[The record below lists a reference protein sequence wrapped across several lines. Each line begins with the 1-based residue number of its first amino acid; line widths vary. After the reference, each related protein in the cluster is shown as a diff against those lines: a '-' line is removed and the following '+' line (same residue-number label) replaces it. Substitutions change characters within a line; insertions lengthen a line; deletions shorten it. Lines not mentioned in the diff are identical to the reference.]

1 MNAAPLYLGNV
12 SNDFSIDDLKKTSL
26 WHVYDFSVDYDCITV
41 DDILD
46 IHRYVMKKHD
56 IKYVSINLESS
67 YCIIEF

>member
-26 WHVYDFSVDYDCITV
+26 RHVYDFSVDYDCITV

-56 IKYVSINLESS
+56 IK
-67 YCIIEF
+67 